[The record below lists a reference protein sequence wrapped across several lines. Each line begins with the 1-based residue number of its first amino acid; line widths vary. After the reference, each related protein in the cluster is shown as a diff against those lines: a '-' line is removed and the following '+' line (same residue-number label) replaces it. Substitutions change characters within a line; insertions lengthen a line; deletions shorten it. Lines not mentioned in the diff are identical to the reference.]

1 MHQLHAIEQLVA
13 RLKQDPAVEA
23 IFLKGSFGRGE
34 EDVHSDIDLYCLVS
48 EERQTKFLSRRL
60 SHLSVYRPIIWKD
73 EIDIIAPQMI
83 VVYDDLLHI
92 DLFTVT
98 LDSLNH
104 KDQLRVLYDPKQ
116 QLTDF
121 TDTCDLTLSAQ
132 EATDEAIDAV
142 WFLFQY
148 KKAAARGNDLW
159 AVEMLRSALI
169 KFAKVL
175 LHHHTPNRAQLGLK
189 TIPTTLP
196 DGPRLSLESI
206 YEVLTPATHAEA
218 AQRYLACLET
228 ERKTLDR
235 TLVTHPETLDLLDR
249 LTHELSMQ
257 QVKR

>member
-1 MHQLHAIEQLVA
+1 MHPLHAIEQLVA
-13 RLKQDPAVEA
+13 RLKQDHAVEA

-73 EIDIIAPQMI
+73 EIDIIAPQMT

-175 LHHHTPNRAQLGLK
+175 LHHHTPDRAQLGLK

-196 DGPRLSLESI
+196 DGPRISLESI

-228 ERKTLDR
+228 ERKTLYR
-235 TLVTHPETLDLLDR
+235 TLVTHPDKLDLLDR

>member
-1 MHQLHAIEQLVA
+1 
-13 RLKQDPAVEA
+13 
-23 IFLKGSFGRGE
+23 
-34 EDVHSDIDLYCLVS
+34 
-48 EERQTKFLSRRL
+48 
-60 SHLSVYRPIIWKD
+60 
-73 EIDIIAPQMI
+73 MI

-104 KDQLRVLYDPKQ
+104 KDQLRVLYDPNQ
-116 QLTDF
+116 QLTDY
-121 TDTCDLTLSAQ
+121 TGTCDLTLSAQ

-175 LHHHTPNRAQLGLK
+175 LHHHAPNRAQLGLK

-196 DGPRLSLESI
+196 DGPRLALKAI
-206 YEVLTPATHAEA
+206 YDVLTPATHDEA
-218 AQRYLACLET
+218 AQCYLTCLQT
-228 ERKTLDR
+228 ERQALDR
-235 TLVTHPETLDLLDR
+235 TLAAHPETLDLLDR

-257 QVKR
+257 QLK

>member
-13 RLKQDPAVEA
+13 RLKQDPAIEA

-48 EERQTKFLSRRL
+48 EEHQTKFLSRRL
-60 SHLSVYRPIIWKD
+60 SHLAAYRSIIWKD

-104 KDQLRVLYDPKQ
+104 KDQLRVLYDPQ
-116 QLTDF
+116 EQLTDF
-121 TDTCDLTLSAQ
+121 IDTCDLTLSAQ

-175 LHHHTPNRAQLGLK
+175 LHHHAPERAQLGLK

-196 DGPRLSLESI
+196 DDPRLALEAI
-206 YEVLTPATHAEA
+206 YDVLTPATHTEA
-218 AQRYLACLET
+218 AQRYLACLAT
-228 ERKTLDR
+228 ERKTLDQ